1 MRQMDRRLLILMR
14 LREELPVRATDLAEE
29 IGCSIRTIYRDFDA
43 LSQSGV
49 PVAAMPGEGYRL
61 VPGYHLPPVAF
72 TTDEAV
78 QLLLGA
84 DIARGLGTK
93 EQREAVRA
101 AAAKVEAVLTPQTRS
116 NVQRLRE
123 RIRISQ
129 WMEREPS
136 PWLPILQQAVVQQR
150 VVHLRYHSFSPDE
163 ITERKVEPHGL
174 VYYGNDWHM
183 VGYCRLREALRDFRA
198 SRILDAELL
207 PDTFERLNE
216 FVWFAD
222 DQDRRASEVRVFL
235 EAAALP
241 WAREATGFGFERE
254 EPAEGGSVF
263 VFQCRDLRRLL
274 PWVLSFGAQARVI
287 SPPEVAERVRE
298 EAQALLGQYDGPP
311 SLVP

>member
-1 MRQMDRRLLILMR
+1 
-14 LREELPVRATDLAEE
+14 V
-29 IGCSIRTIYRDFDA
+29 
-43 LSQSGV
+43 
-49 PVAAMPGEGYRL
+49 
-61 VPGYHLPPVAF
+61 
-72 TTDEAV
+72 
-78 QLLLGA
+78 
-84 DIARGLGTK
+84 
-93 EQREAVRA
+93 EQREAVRN
-101 AAAKVEAVLTPQTRS
+101 AAAKVEAVLSPGTRDTVS
-116 NVQRLRE
+116 RLRE

-150 VVHLRYHSFSPDE
+150 VVRLRYHSFSPDE

-207 PDTFERLNE
+207 PDTFERLND

-222 DQDRRASEVRVFL
+222 DQDRRAFEVRVWL
-235 EAAALP
+235 DGSALP

-254 EPAEGGSVF
+254 EQGEGGSVF

-274 PWVLSFGAQARVI
+274 PWVLSFGAAARVI
-287 SPPEVAERVRE
+287 SPTEVAERVRE
-298 EAQALLGQYDGPP
+298 EAAAMMSQYGGP
-311 SLVP
+311 